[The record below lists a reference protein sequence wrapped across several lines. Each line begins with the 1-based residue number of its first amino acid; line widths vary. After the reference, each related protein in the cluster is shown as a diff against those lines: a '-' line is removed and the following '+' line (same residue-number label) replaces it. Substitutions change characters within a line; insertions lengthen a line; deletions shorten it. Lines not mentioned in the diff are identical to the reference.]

1 MKAILPFFK
10 FVVVIF
16 VVFEVEFVIPK
27 DFISFE
33 TFIIMFEDEKQRLE
47 VPSIILF
54 LNAWLLPLGWVFVF
68 NVWKLLPA
76 FWSKTAPESSKSILF
91 KMNINIKFFDNEFAW
106 NCFLLWL
113 VLPSTFESDCPRF
126 WFPPT

>member
-54 LNAWLLPLGWVFVF
+54 LNA
-68 NVWKLLPA
+68 
-76 FWSKTAPESSKSILF
+76 
-91 KMNINIKFFDNEFAW
+91 
-106 NCFLLWL
+106 
-113 VLPSTFESDCPRF
+113 
-126 WFPPT
+126 